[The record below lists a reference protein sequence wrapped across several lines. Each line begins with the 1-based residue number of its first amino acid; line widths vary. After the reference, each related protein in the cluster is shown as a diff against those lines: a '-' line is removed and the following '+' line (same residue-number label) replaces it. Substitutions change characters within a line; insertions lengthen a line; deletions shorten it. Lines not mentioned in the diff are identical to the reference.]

1 MSQPEPG
8 QPQPGPQPGP
18 IWPPPPQTAYQA
30 YPHYPQYPPHPVYAV
45 PSPVPH
51 PRTSSTGPA
60 SFACGLMAALLGWI
74 PLVGIALGVLGLAL
88 AMKALRLAKLGY
100 LSDRG
105 LAIAGVVLSCL
116 GLALGVL
123 VTGTVL
129 IALSTP

>member
-1 MSQPEPG
+1 MSQPG
-8 QPQPGPQPGP
+8 QPQP
-18 IWPPPPQTAYQA
+18 
-30 YPHYPQYPPHPVYAV
+30 YPQYPPHPVYAA

-74 PLVGIALGVLGLAL
+74 PLVGIAGIALGVLGLAL

-116 GLALGVL
+116 GLALGVV

-129 IALSTP
+129 IALSAP